1 MDLKGLSTTATTPE
15 ASLPSVCVSTQER
28 WANMNGR
35 KPRHRYTIT
44 LEAGPSCDE
53 ELATRQLRGLL
64 KVALRVFGFR
74 CTLAE
79 PQTAQDTPQQTQ
91 GGSDERWK

>member
-1 MDLKGLSTTATTPE
+1 MIKE
-15 ASLPSVCVSTQER
+15 
-28 WANMNGR
+28 
-35 KPRHRYTIT
+35 RHRYTIT
-44 LEAGPSCDE
+44 LEAGPSCNE

-79 PQTAQDTPQQTQ
+79 PQVAQDEPQQPREAT
-91 GGSDERWK
+91 DES

>member
-1 MDLKGLSTTATTPE
+1 MSKDA
-15 ASLPSVCVSTQER
+15 
-28 WANMNGR
+28 
-35 KPRHRYTIT
+35 RHRYTIT
-44 LEAGPSCDE
+44 LEAGPTATE

-79 PQTAQDTPQQTQ
+79 PTTPQDAPQQTKATV
-91 GGSDERWK
+91 DES